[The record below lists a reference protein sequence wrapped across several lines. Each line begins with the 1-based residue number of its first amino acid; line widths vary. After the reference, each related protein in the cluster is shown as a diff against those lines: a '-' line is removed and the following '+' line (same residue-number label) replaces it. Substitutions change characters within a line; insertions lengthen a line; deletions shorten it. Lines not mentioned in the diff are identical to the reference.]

1 MSMKSYIISIALLLV
16 PASVHAGGGVDS
28 LSLNDSLT
36 YFSRSPGGN
45 VYTEMPAVQGRY
57 DRRVHRYRKYW
68 LALIPTQTIVQY
80 AGNMGLLSAGVGWDY
95 GKRRQ
100 WETNLLFGYLPKF
113 HSGRSKLT
121 MTLKENYIPWSM
133 YMKKG
138 WQLEPL
144 SCGLYMN
151 TVFGDQFWGRQPQ
164 RYPHKYYEFLS
175 TEMRVNIF
183 VGQRITKIVPLNRRK
198 FVKSVTAF
206 YEVSACD
213 IYIRAMIQDRNVGLS
228 DILSLSLGVKFQL
241 L

>member
-1 MSMKSYIISIALLLV
+1 MSMKSYIISFVLFLV
-16 PASVHAGGGVDS
+16 PASLYAGSAVDS
-28 LSLNDSLT
+28 ISVNDSLT
-36 YFSRSPGGN
+36 YFCQPDADN
-45 VYTEMPAVQGRY
+45 VYTEMPAGHSRY

-80 AGNMGLLSAGVGWDY
+80 AGNMGLVSAGVGWDY
-95 GKRRQ
+95 GSRNQ

-121 MTLKENYIPWSM
+121 MTVKENYIPWSM

-144 SCGLYMN
+144 TCGLYLN

-183 VGQRITKIVPLNRRK
+183 AGQRITKIVPLNRRK
-198 FVKSVTAF
+198 FVKSITAF

-213 IYIRAMIQDRNVGLS
+213 IYIRAMIQDRNVGLF